1 MNTTTI
7 GSTRLH
13 RATEQCALNVA
24 EAIVRALFH
33 FAALQVSA
41 SLLSCDLLRLSS
53 DSTVEKCIE
62 RLENRILIVTHFG
75 LKQSLADEG
84 VNLCFA

>member
-24 EAIVRALFH
+24 KAIVRALFH
-33 FAALQVSA
+33 FAALRIGSNFVKLVSSA
-41 SLLSCDLLRLSS
+41 
-53 DSTVEKCIE
+53 
-62 RLENRILIVTHFG
+62 
-75 LKQSLADEG
+75 G
-84 VNLCFA
+84 VIDIDA